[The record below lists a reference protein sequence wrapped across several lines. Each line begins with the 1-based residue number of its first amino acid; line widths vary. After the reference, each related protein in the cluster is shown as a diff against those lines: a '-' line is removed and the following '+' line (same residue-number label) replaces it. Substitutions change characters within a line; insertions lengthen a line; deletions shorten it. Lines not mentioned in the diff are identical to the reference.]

1 MVVVAWEKKLKE
13 ERIKWM
19 LFVIFANGIEIWLTT
34 YYRSKRYQSCNLGTI
49 LLAYPRYILCLYG
62 RSSLSFDLL
71 STTTVS
77 CAADEAFLELE
88 GILTYILLTFFGWRM
103 CWCVDVCVRVCTG
116 QCDRSCSHWVLW
128 QWTTRESVSLLT
140 DITYPQVPFAFC
152 HHELYL
158 WASWIVYLACCK
170 FTLCTCGLG
179 YWQVHNFVSLGGPH
193 AGTASVPGC
202 AVRLILGF
210 TEAPRKNYY
219 FLCLFLL

>member
-62 RSSLSFDLL
+62 RSSLSFNLL

-88 GILTYILLTFFGWRM
+88 GILTYIHKYI
-103 CWCVDVCVRVCTG
+103 CWHFLDGGCVDVLMCVCVCAQG
-116 QCDRSCSHWVLW
+116 NVIGRAVIEFCDSGPP
-128 QWTTRESVSLLT
+128 VS
-140 DITYPQVPFAFC
+140 
-152 HHELYL
+152 
-158 WASWIVYLACCK
+158 
-170 FTLCTCGLG
+170 
-179 YWQVHNFVSLGGPH
+179 
-193 AGTASVPGC
+193 
-202 AVRLILGF
+202 
-210 TEAPRKNYY
+210 
-219 FLCLFLL
+219 LCLFWQTLPSHKCLLPFAIMNCICELLG